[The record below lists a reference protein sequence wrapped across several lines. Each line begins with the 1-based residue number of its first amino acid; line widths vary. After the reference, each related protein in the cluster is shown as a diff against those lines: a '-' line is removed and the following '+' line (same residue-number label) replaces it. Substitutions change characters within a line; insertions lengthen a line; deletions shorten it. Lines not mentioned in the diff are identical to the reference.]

1 MGISKNNQR
10 ITITLDKSL
19 KKEAEKQ
26 AKIEMRSLSNLIS
39 KVLFEY
45 LNNQKKIKI
54 MLRNRYLL
62 TFKNV

>member
-45 LNNQKKIKI
+45 LNNQKK
-54 MLRNRYLL
+54 N
-62 TFKNV
+62 KNNASQ

>member
-45 LNNQKKIKI
+45 LNNQKK
-54 MLRNRYLL
+54 
-62 TFKNV
+62 